1 MFVLKIY
8 LVGKMWTLDVIFL
21 FFILSYFFYLNF
33 FIFKL
38 FLLAMLFLSVIC
50 VIIKLILEILSR
62 QELFCKIPVLKNFA
76 NFTGKYLCL
85 SVFLN
90 KFVTLQ
96 AVCQNISENFFLW
109 NGCEKLLLRIPSK
122 LTSLTNATGLFL
134 YLLKKSGNHW
144 FSDDF
149 RGCRKIVTRNELN
162 KNMLWKSYAIVIS
175 LLWLRSI
182 SYWNQSIDLLCKSVG
197 WFQYDREIRHKSVVR
212 SLILFMNI
220 ILFDKTNNQK
230 FRGSII
236 FVCLCFWFQGPCN
249 IWLTNKMGA
258 YDIVF

>member
-1 MFVLKIY
+1 MWFFYFLFY
-8 LVGKMWTLDVIFL
+8 LIFFIWIFL
-21 FFILSYFFYLNF
+21 FLNCFYLRCCF
-33 FIFKL
+33 FQWSA
-38 FLLAMLFLSVIC
+38 LL
-50 VIIKLILEILSR
+50 IIKLILEILSR
-62 QELFCKIPVLKNFA
+62 QELFCKIAVLKNFA

-96 AVCQNISENFFLW
+96 AVCQNISENFFLR

-122 LTSLTNATGLFL
+122 LTGLINATGLFL

-175 LLWLRSI
+175 LFYDWGPYHIETSPLICSVNQWGGFSMIGRSVTKAL
-182 SYWNQSIDLLCKSVG
+182 SEV
-197 WFQYDREIRHKSVVR
+197 
-212 SLILFMNI
+212 
-220 ILFDKTNNQK
+220 
-230 FRGSII
+230 
-236 FVCLCFWFQGPCN
+236 
-249 IWLTNKMGA
+249 
-258 YDIVF
+258 